1 MRVALPC
8 AGLRGR
14 AGLPQLHRVPR
25 VFQRCGLGDRPAGEL
40 LAGVAAQR
48 AGAQRRYV
56 LVQRARPTGPLR
68 LSISVS
74 TLQADASA
82 WLSRMLFRLLTLK
95 PWLRHVSCASDWT
108 LAA

>member
-8 AGLRGR
+8 AGLRGP

-25 VFQRCGLGDRPAGEL
+25 VLRRNSLGDRPAGEL

-48 AGAQRRYV
+48 AGTQRSDV
-56 LVQRARPTGPLR
+56 LVQRAHPTGLLR

-82 WLSRMLFRLLTLK
+82 WLSRMLCRLLTFETM
-95 PWLRHVSCASDWT
+95 LRHK
-108 LAA
+108 